1 MSGDIELIT
10 LRFTSGKLSEIN
22 SFINSNKKD
31 GRCLKFD
38 IVSCYYEDRKKLDL
52 FKNLLETN
60 FFDDSIYED
69 IACSGTEESLTKNKK
84 SVNLI

>member
-22 SFINSNKKD
+22 SFIESNKKD

-38 IVSCYYEDRKKLDL
+38 IVSCYYEDRKNLDL

-60 FFDDSIYED
+60 FFDDSIYEN
-69 IACSGTEESLTKNKK
+69 ITCSGTEESLTKK
-84 SVNLI
+84 

>member
-1 MSGDIELIT
+1 MSGNIDLIT
-10 LRFTSGKLSEIN
+10 PRFTPDQLSEIDN
-22 SFINSNKKD
+22 FIKSNKKD

-38 IVSCYYEDRKKLDL
+38 IVSCYYEDRKNLDL

-60 FFDDSIYED
+60 FFDDSIYEN
-69 IACSGTEESLTKNKK
+69 ITCSGTEEYLTKNKK